1 MGTMLWSQHKISKMK
16 SLILTFMIG
25 AFASSCIGQ
34 NQHLTYGTGATP
46 MALGSDYRSLG
57 WNPAHISLSPLNA
70 SNWKSAIGGLEIG
83 VRLSSNALERADLWN
98 GLRDQNLETFD
109 WQSDEWS
116 DWKDL
121 LANEQIALNADITT
135 AASAKHWGQW
145 GVAYASKQHF
155 QAEMLLDVQSVEL
168 LLQGGAASWFE
179 LIVTNLGDTI
189 SNDGNLSGISLNDIT
204 NGIDVNGDAILG
216 DILADSRL
224 GFSWHRSHSV
234 GVSKA
239 WQLQKFTL
247 HTGVSGRLLLGNGF
261 FQLKQND
268 GALDAFGAFSNG
280 FNIPSLAVAVQPI
293 SGQSIRN
300 WGPVGQGWGA
310 DVGAALDWDGKIW
323 ASVAITDIGSM
334 EWRGERY
341 SFSNLSLGN
350 WGAPLSTAENW
361 IDVATAA
368 LDPDTWFSASE
379 IEVRRINNGATF
391 HIGGGIK
398 LNKLITLAADGSFDN
413 PELLGNSGARYGFSF
428 VLQPVSFLR
437 IDIGI
442 SKWGNET
449 IRYPLG
455 LVLTT
460 GKKGFEC
467 GIQATDVQGIW
478 EDSQPEI
485 GLRACFIR
493 WVW

>member
-216 DILADSRL
+216 DIR
-224 GFSWHRSHSV
+224 
-234 GVSKA
+234 
-239 WQLQKFTL
+239 
-247 HTGVSGRLLLGNGF
+247 
-261 FQLKQND
+261 
-268 GALDAFGAFSNG
+268 
-280 FNIPSLAVAVQPI
+280 
-293 SGQSIRN
+293 
-300 WGPVGQGWGA
+300 
-310 DVGAALDWDGKIW
+310 
-323 ASVAITDIGSM
+323 ASS
-334 EWRGERY
+334 
-341 SFSNLSLGN
+341 
-350 WGAPLSTAENW
+350 
-361 IDVATAA
+361 
-368 LDPDTWFSASE
+368 
-379 IEVRRINNGATF
+379 
-391 HIGGGIK
+391 
-398 LNKLITLAADGSFDN
+398 
-413 PELLGNSGARYGFSF
+413 
-428 VLQPVSFLR
+428 
-437 IDIGI
+437 
-442 SKWGNET
+442 
-449 IRYPLG
+449 
-455 LVLTT
+455 
-460 GKKGFEC
+460 
-467 GIQATDVQGIW
+467 
-478 EDSQPEI
+478 
-485 GLRACFIR
+485 
-493 WVW
+493 